1 MYKRSVC
8 TNYTTNFAH
17 VKGFRRPMIYIWR
30 VYINNHGNYVII
42 ERQKGEQETM
52 RIIVGISGSTGAIY
66 GVRLL
71 EVLHRIPDI
80 EIHLVM
86 SEGAKTTIRYET
98 EYQLQEVMKW
108 AHVVHEPK
116 NVGASIASGTFLTSG
131 MIIAPCSMKTL
142 SSIANSY
149 NDNLLARSAD
159 VCLKE
164 RRRLV
169 MLVRE
174 TPLHLGHLRL
184 MTIVTEAGG
193 IILPPVP
200 GFYHKPKTMLDLVDH
215 SLGKALDLFAI
226 EHNLY
231 PRWQGLTPPDI

>member
-1 MYKRSVC
+1 MRL
-8 TNYTTNFAH
+8 
-17 VKGFRRPMIYIWR
+17 
-30 VYINNHGNYVII
+30 II
-42 ERQKGEQETM
+42 
-52 RIIVGISGSTGAIY
+52 GISGSTGAIY

-71 EVLHRIPDI
+71 EVLHQIPGT

-86 SEGAKTTIRYET
+86 SEGAKTTISYET
-98 EYQLQEVMKW
+98 DYRLEEVMGW
-108 AHVVHEPK
+108 AHTVHDSR

-131 MIIAPCSMKTL
+131 MIVAPCSMKTL

-149 NDNLLARSAD
+149 NDNLLTRAAD

-169 MLVRE
+169 LLVRE

-184 MTIVTEAGG
+184 MTAVTESGG

-200 GFYHKPKTMLDLVDH
+200 GFYQRPKTMLDLVDH
-215 SLGKALDLFAI
+215 SLGKALDLFGI
-226 EHNLY
+226 EHHLY
-231 PRWQGLTPPDI
+231 PRWTGLTPPSA

>member
-1 MYKRSVC
+1 
-8 TNYTTNFAH
+8 
-17 VKGFRRPMIYIWR
+17 
-30 VYINNHGNYVII
+30 
-42 ERQKGEQETM
+42 M
-52 RIIVGISGSTGAIY
+52 RLIVGISGSTGAIY

-71 EVLHRIPDI
+71 EVLHTLPDI

-86 SEGAKTTIRYET
+86 SEGARTTISYET
-98 EYQLQEVMKW
+98 DYRLENVIEW
-108 AHVVHEPK
+108 AHTVHEAR
-116 NVGASIASGTFLTSG
+116 NVGASIASGTFLTAG
-131 MIIAPCSMKTL
+131 MIVAPCSMKTL

-149 NDNLLARSAD
+149 NDNLITRAAD

-169 MLVRE
+169 LLVRE

-184 MTIVTEAGG
+184 MTAVTEAGG

-200 GFYHKPKTMLDLVDH
+200 GFYQKPKTMLDLVDH
-215 SLGKALDLFAI
+215 SLGKALDLFGI

-231 PRWQGLTPPDI
+231 PRWNGLPLPQG

>member
-1 MYKRSVC
+1 MRL
-8 TNYTTNFAH
+8 
-17 VKGFRRPMIYIWR
+17 
-30 VYINNHGNYVII
+30 II
-42 ERQKGEQETM
+42 
-52 RIIVGISGSTGAIY
+52 GISGSTGAIY

-71 EVLHRIPDI
+71 EVLHQLPGM

-86 SEGAKTTIRYET
+86 SEGAKTTISYET
-98 EYQLQEVMKW
+98 EYRLEEVMEW
-108 AHVVHEPK
+108 AHTVHDPR

-131 MIIAPCSMKTL
+131 MIVAPCSMKTL

-149 NDNLLARSAD
+149 NDNLLTRAAD

-169 MLVRE
+169 LLVRE

-184 MTIVTEAGG
+184 MTAVTECGG

-200 GFYHKPKTMLDLVDH
+200 GFYQKPKTLLDLVDH
-215 SLGKALDLFAI
+215 SLGKALDLFGI
-226 EHNLY
+226 EHHLY
-231 PRWQGLTPPDI
+231 PRWNGLTPPPA

>member
-1 MYKRSVC
+1 MRL
-8 TNYTTNFAH
+8 
-17 VKGFRRPMIYIWR
+17 
-30 VYINNHGNYVII
+30 II
-42 ERQKGEQETM
+42 
-52 RIIVGISGSTGAIY
+52 GISGSTGAIY

-71 EVLHRIPDI
+71 EVLHQLPGM

-86 SEGAKTTIRYET
+86 SEGAKTTISYET
-98 EYQLQEVMKW
+98 EYRLEEVMEW
-108 AHVVHEPK
+108 AHTVHDPR

-131 MIIAPCSMKTL
+131 MIVAPCSMKTL

-149 NDNLLARSAD
+149 NDNLLARAAD

-169 MLVRE
+169 LLVRE

-184 MTIVTEAGG
+184 MTAVTECGG

-200 GFYHKPKTMLDLVDH
+200 GFYQKPKTMLDLVDH
-215 SLGKALDLFAI
+215 SLGKALDLFGI
-226 EHNLY
+226 EHHLY
-231 PRWQGLTPPDI
+231 PRWNGLTPPPAQS